1 MDELSRITAAQLA
14 TYKERYRPCVTE
26 RDRRNLIEL
35 GWTPPGEE
43 GGGFF
48 GRMAARLGKEAR
60 VLRAQ
65 RQGLEAQVECL
76 MSALTRIHS
85 FLSPE
90 DVRTPDGT
98 VYRFDNPAIE
108 REMLRGLS
116 EAIRS
121 VPDTLAKA
129 AGWQPIE
136 TAPKDG
142 TAVLGWDKD
151 EGSDVM
157 HFREGLWMQ
166 RVDDACWV
174 RTPTHWRPLPPPP
187 EV

>member
-116 EAIRS
+116 EAIRA

-129 AGWQPIE
+129 PGWQPIE
-136 TAPKDG
+136 TAPKTIG
-142 TAVLGWDKD
+142 FRALGWDGRKRATIQWGK
-151 EGSDVM
+151 EGW
-157 HFREGLWMQ
+157 HG
-166 RVDDACWV
+166 DDLIFGYH
-174 RTPTHWRPLPPPP
+174 PTHWRPLPPPP